1 MRFSA
6 PFCTGELTSW
16 FTVPIPGVEEEGRV
30 AELLTPHFPYIP
42 DDAAGL
48 LPSIFDKVGGP
59 SLKYY

>member
-1 MRFSA
+1 MVA
-6 PFCTGELTSW
+6 EEEVAKED
-16 FTVPIPGVEEEGRV
+16 VPIPGVEEEGRV